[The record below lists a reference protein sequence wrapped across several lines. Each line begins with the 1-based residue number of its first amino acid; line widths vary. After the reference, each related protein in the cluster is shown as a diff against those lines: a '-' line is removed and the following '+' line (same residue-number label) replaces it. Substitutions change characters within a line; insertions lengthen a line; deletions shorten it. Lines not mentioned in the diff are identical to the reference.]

1 MINMQDMNLKNK
13 TVILRCDY
21 NVPIEDGLI
30 TDDTKIKASF
40 ETINYLIENNCKII
54 ILSHLGRVKTVEDKS
69 KNSLK
74 IVYNYLKDNLN
85 VNTYFVEDNTN
96 PLLKEYIDKLA
107 NPSIVLLE
115 NTRYTDIPDK
125 KESICDEELSK
136 FWSSLGDVFVLDAF
150 ASAHRKHSSTYG
162 ISNYIPSCVGFLVQ
176 KEVRMLNNIVNNERH
191 PFTII
196 MGGAKVDDKLIL
208 LRSLLKKCDYI
219 LIGGGMA
226 NSFLKAQGH
235 EIGKSLVT
243 DNEDI
248 LNELREYLDIYK
260 EKINLPTDFICI
272 DVNGKIVQKNLSELT
287 SDDTIYDVAKD
298 SIDKYEGIINNSE
311 LIFMNGTMG
320 LYQDER
326 FQAGTV
332 ELLKKLISKKNITYV
347 GGGDGVASI
356 KQLGFGDYFLNL
368 STGGGA
374 TLDYIANG
382 NLIALE
388 NIGAKNE

>member
-1 MINMQDMNLKNK
+1 
-13 TVILRCDY
+13 
-21 NVPIEDGLI
+21 
-30 TDDTKIKASF
+30 
-40 ETINYLIENNCKII
+40 
-54 ILSHLGRVKTVEDKS
+54 
-69 KNSLK
+69 
-74 IVYNYLKDNLN
+74 
-85 VNTYFVEDNTN
+85 
-96 PLLKEYIDKLA
+96 
-107 NPSIVLLE
+107 
-115 NTRYTDIPDK
+115 
-125 KESICDEELSK
+125 
-136 FWSSLGDVFVLDAF
+136 
-150 ASAHRKHSSTYG
+150 
-162 ISNYIPSCVGFLVQ
+162 
-176 KEVRMLNNIVNNERH
+176 MLNNIVNNERH

-374 TLDYIANG
+374 TLD
-382 NLIALE
+382 
-388 NIGAKNE
+388 

>member
-1 MINMQDMNLKNK
+1 MQDMNLKNK